1 MTPKQKAY
9 RLDRIKLVHVA
20 KRELGLDEPTYR
32 AILFAQGGNESLSAM
47 SIEGMNQVIDYFKA
61 QGFKLRKAAGDRK
74 QAMGPDAKKV
84 RALWLFLHELGA
96 VRDPS
101 EAALTA
107 YVQRIA
113 GVDDVEWMRGTRMVP
128 SNPAKRYQERAELV
142 IETLKKWAMRF
153 LPTDIARLKNEVR
166 ERYQQGLLSAE
177 QLQCAEVAFG
187 NALNPEVGFDRH
199 YLVWDNLRA
208 AVGRPFPPRSN

>member
-9 RLDRIKLVHVA
+9 RLD
-20 KRELGLDEPTYR
+20 R